1 MIRLQDIPERA
12 APAILPTAALLQAG
26 PPIEPLKRVFA
37 YHDKEWESFIEE
49 WLTTRKETYTSI
61 QRASGSNDRGIDVAA
76 FTDTKMLEGV
86 WDNYQCKHYGKP
98 LGNADI
104 FPEIGKILWH
114 SFNKHYVPPRSCFFV
129 APRNASTTASQLL
142 ANVTNLKAEVV
153 KAWDKTVSKKITDT
167 QTIILDGLFG
177 QYVQAFDFSIFKLFP
192 VLTVLEEH
200 RKTPYFLP
208 RFGGGL
214 PARPAPDGAPDEI
227 AGEESIYVGKLLA
240 AYADHKKEAVPDA
253 KALKQWQ
260 PLAGHFQRQREAFYH
275 AESLRV
281 FVRDKVTP
289 GTFESLQDEIYH
301 GVVDMAEAEHE
312 DGYRCVVAVV
322 GQAITISLDAH
333 ALGPSA
339 LLQDRQGICHQL
351 ANEDRLKWQK

>member
-1 MIRLQDIPERA
+1 M
-12 APAILPTAALLQAG
+12 
-26 PPIEPLKRVFA
+26 
-37 YHDKEWESFIEE
+37 
-49 WLTTRKETYTSI
+49 
-61 QRASGSNDRGIDVAA
+61 
-76 FTDTKMLEGV
+76 
-86 WDNYQCKHYGKP
+86 
-98 LGNADI
+98 
-104 FPEIGKILWH
+104 
-114 SFNKHYVPPRSCFFV
+114 

-142 ANVTNLKAEVV
+142 ANVSKLKAEVV
-153 KAWDKTVSKKITDT
+153 KTWDKTVSKKITDT
-167 QTIILDGLFG
+167 QTITLNDHFG
-177 QYVQAFDFSIFKLFP
+177 QYVQAFDFSIFKIIP
-192 VLTVLEEH
+192 VLEVLEAH
-200 RKTPYFLP
+200 RRTPYFLP

-240 AYADHKKEAVPDA
+240 AYADHKKEAVPGADT
-253 KALKQWQ
+253 LKQWN

-289 GTFESLQDEIYH
+289 GTFESLQNEIYH
-301 GVVDMAEAEHE
+301 GVVDTAEAEHE
-312 DGYRCVVAVV
+312 DGYRCVVAVL
-322 GQAITISLDAH
+322 GQAVTISLDAH